1 VAGSRAEFWSFV
13 KDRWVEA
20 CFQADVACSCLSVT
34 ASATVTLQDKMAH
47 LRSHDLQARPF
58 RAARPRPAHVRAP
71 VAPRSV
77 QRRTVQVQAFF
88 NFLAPKSAAAAA
100 NPKAKE
106 LSETL
111 LEIATQTKPGAPVS
125 PVTKAEIEELVGQG
139 VLV

>member
-1 VAGSRAEFWSFV
+1 MQ
-13 KDRWVEA
+13 DRWVEA
-20 CFQADVACSCLSVT
+20 CFQPDVACSCLSVT
-34 ASATVTLQDKMAH
+34 ASAPVTLQGKMAH
-47 LRSHDLQARPF
+47 LRSCDLQARPF

-71 VAPRSV
+71 VATRPV

-88 NFLAPKSAAAAA
+88 NFLAPKSAAAA

-125 PVTKAEIEELVGQG
+125 PVTKAEIEELVGEG
-139 VLV
+139 LLV